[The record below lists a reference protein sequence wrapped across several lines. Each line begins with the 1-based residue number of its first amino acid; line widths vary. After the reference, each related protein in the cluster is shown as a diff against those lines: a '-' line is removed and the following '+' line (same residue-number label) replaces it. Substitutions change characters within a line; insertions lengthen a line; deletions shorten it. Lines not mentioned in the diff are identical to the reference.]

1 MSTHPSQSA
10 PSKPHKSPWRWLIY
24 LGIGVVFLFI
34 GVAIGMTDSGGAST
48 AGAGGASAAEVAEPQ
63 GDVDSAVSERAEA
76 RAGRAEA
83 RAGAGGASDA
93 EVAELQDDV
102 DRAISERDEAR
113 AERDEAREEATAA
126 HERAERAEAELQEAQ
141 AAADEQEAQ
150 AEAEEA
156 EAEESGNSFGDGQWI
171 VGEDI
176 QAGVYRNDGNGN
188 YCYWER
194 LSGLSGSL
202 DDVITNGLPQGP
214 VSVEIMESDTAFST
228 Q

>member
-34 GVAIGMTDSGGAST
+34 GVAIGMTDSGGTST
-48 AGAGGASAAEVAEPQ
+48 
-63 GDVDSAVSERAEA
+63 
-76 RAGRAEA
+76 
-83 RAGAGGASDA
+83 AGAGGASDA

-214 VSVEIMESDTAFST
+214 VSVEIMETDTAFST
-228 Q
+228 QGCGTWTRVE